1 MIHAV
6 NWPVRWQ
13 LARCALVIMLSWG
26 IDQRRRDSRG
36 LLMPSS
42 IVRNPV
48 RPGDDFEAQ
57 QKLELDRLR
66 TAIAIVERMRQAGIC
81 CELYN
86 YNDVKNGN

>member
-1 MIHAV
+1 MKLDGLMNFSITGRFGA
-6 NWPVRWQ
+6 P
-13 LARCALVIMLSWG
+13 LSSCCHG
-26 IDQRRRDSRG
+26 ASINVDGTAGG
-36 LLMPSS
+36 LLMPSG

-48 RPGDDFEAQ
+48 RPGDDFKAR

-86 YNDVKNGN
+86 DVKNGN

>member
-1 MIHAV
+1 
-6 NWPVRWQ
+6 
-13 LARCALVIMLSWG
+13 
-26 IDQRRRDSRG
+26 
-36 LLMPSS
+36 MPSG

-48 RPGDDFEAQ
+48 RPGDDFKAR

-86 YNDVKNGN
+86 DVSKTATDRASNCSCA

>member
-1 MIHAV
+1 
-6 NWPVRWQ
+6 
-13 LARCALVIMLSWG
+13 
-26 IDQRRRDSRG
+26 
-36 LLMPSS
+36 MPSS

-48 RPGDDFEAQ
+48 RLGDDVKAR

-86 YNDVKNGN
+86 DVKTATDRASIARARDNCDNF

>member
-1 MIHAV
+1 
-6 NWPVRWQ
+6 
-13 LARCALVIMLSWG
+13 
-26 IDQRRRDSRG
+26 
-36 LLMPSS
+36 MPSG

-48 RPGDDFEAQ
+48 RPGDDFKAR

-86 YNDVKNGN
+86 DVKNGNRSCIELLVRVIIATIFEEIFRECMSALDH